1 MLNPLLPPLAT
12 AAWVTSALP
21 ERRRALAA
29 LADPRRAQHQ
39 LGDEILRLH
48 AESEYL
54 RAHGVRP
61 GEGWER
67 ARDSLPPRRYDELA
81 PWIDRIAAGEQG
93 VLTGRSVTAQIDRF
107 EPSSGSTAAKK
118 LIPSNP
124 AGRAALARGV
134 SAWIGSLYLRHPR
147 LLGGRAYW
155 SISPAIPTTR
165 TSGGLPVGFQEDS
178 AYLGGL
184 SAWLVDQAQAAPG
197 AVSRLQDLAAWRHA
211 TLHFLLAAG
220 DLRLISV
227 WSPSFLS
234 LILDRLRLEW
244 EPALR
249 LLHDG
254 AVVEGLRLPAAPR
267 RARALGAVAP
277 DAVERIWPKLGL
289 VSCWADGEAAPGA
302 RALMARL
309 PGVAL
314 QPKGLLATEGLVSW
328 PLGERHVAASRVCV
342 IELLGA
348 DGRVSALHELSEGD
362 EGAVVITTA
371 AGLWRV
377 RLGDRVV
384 VTGRVGQTPT
394 LRFLGREDKVVDLRG
409 EKLSD
414 AFVAGVLARLCPD
427 AAFRLL
433 APEGDDPPR
442 FTLFIEGAY
451 APSPGELDAALA
463 ENPHYG
469 WCRRLGQ
476 LGPAEVARIGPGGP
490 EAWVHEAQ
498 ARGQRLGDIKPAA
511 LSPLKDWRA
520 RLNLRQN

>member
-1 MLNPLLPPLAT
+1 MLNLLPPLAT

-29 LADPRRAQHQ
+29 LADPRRAQNQ
-39 LGDEILRLH
+39 LGDGILALH
-48 AESEYL
+48 AGCEYL

-67 ARDSLPPRRYDELA
+67 ARERLPPRRYDALA
-81 PWIDRIAAGEQG
+81 PWVERVAAGEEG
-93 VLTGRSVTAQIDRF
+93 VLTGRGAAARIDRF
-107 EPSSGSTAAKK
+107 EPSSGSAAARK

-134 SAWIGSLYLRHPR
+134 SAWIGSLYLQHPA
-147 LLGGRAYW
+147 LIGGRAYW

-165 TSGGLPVGFQEDS
+165 TVGGLPVGFQEDS

-184 SAWLVDQAQAAPG
+184 SAWLVDQAQVAPG
-197 AVSRLQDLAAWRHA
+197 AVSRLGELAAWRRA
-211 TLHFLLAAG
+211 TQHFLLAAA
-220 DLRLISV
+220 DLRLVSV
-227 WSPSFLS
+227 WSPSFFT
-234 LILDRLRLEW
+234 LILDRLGAEW
-244 EPALR
+244 EAALR

-267 RARALGAVAP
+267 RARALGSVAP
-277 DAVERIWPKLGL
+277 DEPARIWPKLGL
-289 VSCWADGEAAPGA
+289 LSCWADGESAPGA
-302 RALMARL
+302 RALHERL
-309 PGVAL
+309 PGVVM

-328 PLGERHVAASRVCV
+328 PLGARHVAASRVCV
-342 IELLGA
+342 IELQRD
-348 DGRVSALHELSEGD
+348 DGRLMALHELREGD

-371 AGLWRV
+371 AGLWRY

-384 VTGRVGQTPT
+384 VTGREAETPT

-414 AFVAGVLARLCPD
+414 AFVAGVLTRLCPE
-427 AAFRLL
+427 AHFRLL

-442 FTLFIEGAY
+442 YTLFIEGAA
-451 APSPGELDAALA
+451 APSPEALDAALA
-463 ENPHYG
+463 ENPHYA

-476 LGPAEVARIGPGGP
+476 LGPAAVARIGPGGP
-490 EAWVHEAQ
+490 EAWVQEAQ
-498 ARGQRLGDIKPAA
+498 DRGQRLGDIKPAA
-511 LSPLKDWRA
+511 LSASKDWRA